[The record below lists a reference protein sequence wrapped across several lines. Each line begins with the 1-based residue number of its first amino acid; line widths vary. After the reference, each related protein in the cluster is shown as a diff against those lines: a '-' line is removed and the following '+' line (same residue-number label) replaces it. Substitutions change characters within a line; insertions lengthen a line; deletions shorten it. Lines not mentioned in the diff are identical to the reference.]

1 MIDNTEEPDTIQELE
16 ELEEL
21 EELLEL
27 SEDDEGLTDSD
38 SSYTHTSSESLQVKA
53 DLPFPHLKVISNL
66 KHSRIPAVVLDLKL
80 NIIWENNS
88 YTTLFLQK
96 ERELPVN
103 LVTDFSPFLTTEKLG
118 LIYKNIND
126 KSTGYSFKGR
136 VESKHRDRLNIIAN
150 LLINPFTDNSI
161 YDETDSS
168 PVFFSGIFDDISEEN
183 KALLEGT
190 FLSLLE
196 ASKLKDNDTGNHIKR
211 VGEYSKSIAVKLF
224 DNPDYPEVNTEF
236 IENIYFL
243 APMHD
248 VGKIGTPDDILT
260 KPGGLDESEWKIM
273 KEHTINGAYIL
284 KAYPDPM
291 AAQIATFHHE
301 KWNGNGYPY
310 GVGGNDIPLP
320 ARIVAIADV
329 YDALRMK
336 RTYKEAFSHE
346 KAMEIII
353 KDAGSHFD
361 PDLVKIFINFN
372 SEFEDCY
379 EDLKDA

>member
-1 MIDNTEEPDTIQELE
+1 MIDNLEESDTIPELE

-21 EELLEL
+21 SDGDELLI
-27 SEDDEGLTDSD
+27 DDE
-38 SSYTHTSSESLQVKA
+38 SSYTQTSSGSLLAKTA
-53 DLPFPHLKVISNL
+53 LPFHHLKIMSNL

-88 YTTLFLQK
+88 YTTLFLQN
-96 ERELPVN
+96 ERDLPVN
-103 LVTDFSPFLTTEKLG
+103 LVTDFFPFLTTDKLG
-118 LIYKNIND
+118 SIYKDITN

-136 VESKHRDRLNIIAN
+136 VESKHRNRLNIIAN
-150 LLINPFTDNSI
+150 LIINPFTDNRI
-161 YDETDSS
+161 YEENYSS
-168 PVFFSGIFDDISEEN
+168 PVYFIGIFDDISEEN
-183 KALLEGT
+183 KSLLEGT

-211 VGEYSKSIAVKLF
+211 VGEYSKSIANKLF
-224 DNPDYPEVNTEF
+224 DNPAYSEVNTEF

-260 KPGGLDESEWKIM
+260 KPGALNEAEWKIM

-284 KAYPDPM
+284 KAYPDLM

-301 KWNGNGYPY
+301 KWNGKGYPY
-310 GVGGNDIPLP
+310 GVSGTDIPLP

-336 RTYKEAFSHE
+336 RSYKDAFTHK
-346 KAMEIII
+346 KAIEIIT

-372 SEFEDCY
+372 SEFEDSY
-379 EDLKDA
+379 ESLKDS

>member
-1 MIDNTEEPDTIQELE
+1 MIDNLEEPDNIPEIE

-21 EELLEL
+21 IELGDDELL
-27 SEDDEGLTDSD
+27 TDGD
-38 SSYTHTSSESLQVKA
+38 SSYTQTSSVSLLAKA
-53 DLPFPHLKVISNL
+53 ALPFHHLKAMSNL
-66 KHSRIPAVVLDLKL
+66 KHSRIPTVVLDLKL

-88 YTTLFLQK
+88 YKTLFLQK
-96 ERELPVN
+96 GRELPVN
-103 LVTDFSPFLTTEKLG
+103 LVPDFFPFLTTKILG
-118 LIYKNIND
+118 SIYKDITD

-150 LLINPFTDNSI
+150 LIINPFTDISI
-161 YDETDSS
+161 YEENDSS
-168 PVFFSGIFDDISEEN
+168 PVYFVGIFDDISEGN

-190 FLSLLE
+190 FLGLLE

-260 KPGGLDESEWKIM
+260 KPGALDETEWKIM

-372 SEFEDCY
+372 SEFENCY

>member
-1 MIDNTEEPDTIQELE
+1 M
-16 ELEEL
+16 
-21 EELLEL
+21 
-27 SEDDEGLTDSD
+27 
-38 SSYTHTSSESLQVKA
+38 
-53 DLPFPHLKVISNL
+53 
-66 KHSRIPAVVLDLKL
+66 
-80 NIIWENNS
+80 
-88 YTTLFLQK
+88 
-96 ERELPVN
+96 
-103 LVTDFSPFLTTEKLG
+103 
-118 LIYKNIND
+118 
-126 KSTGYSFKGR
+126 
-136 VESKHRDRLNIIAN
+136 ESKHKDRLNIIAN
-150 LLINPFTDNSI
+150 LIINPFTDKTVYKDN
-161 YDETDSS
+161 YSS
-168 PVFFSGIFDDISEEN
+168 PVYFIGIFDDISEGN

-190 FLSLLE
+190 FLGLLE

-211 VGEYSKSIAVKLF
+211 VGEYSKSIASKLF
-224 DNPDYPEVNTEF
+224 NNPDYTEVNTEF

-260 KPGGLDESEWKIM
+260 KPGALDETEWKIM

-336 RTYKEAFSHE
+336 RSYKEAFSHE
-346 KAMEIII
+346 KAMGIII

>member
-1 MIDNTEEPDTIQELE
+1 MIDNTEEPDAIQELE

-21 EELLEL
+21 LGLC
-27 SEDDEGLTDSD
+27 EDDEDLTDSD
-38 SSYTHTSSESLQVKA
+38 SSYTHTSSGSLQVKA
-53 DLPFPHLKVISNL
+53 DLPFYHLKVISNL

-118 LIYKNIND
+118 LIYKNITN

-150 LLINPFTDNSI
+150 LIINPFTDNSI

-168 PVFFSGIFDDISEEN
+168 PVFFVGIFDDISEEN
-183 KALLEGT
+183 KTLLEGT

-196 ASKLKDNDTGNHIKR
+196 ASKLKDNDTGNHIRR

-260 KPGGLDESEWKIM
+260 KPGALDETEWKIM

-310 GVGGNDIPLP
+310 GVGSNDIPLP

-336 RTYKEAFSHE
+336 RSYKEAFSHE
-346 KAMEIII
+346 KALGIII
-353 KDAGSHFD
+353 KDSGSHFD
-361 PDLVKIFINFN
+361 PDLVKIFFDFN
-372 SEFEDCY
+372 SEFEDSY
-379 EDLKDA
+379 ERLKDA